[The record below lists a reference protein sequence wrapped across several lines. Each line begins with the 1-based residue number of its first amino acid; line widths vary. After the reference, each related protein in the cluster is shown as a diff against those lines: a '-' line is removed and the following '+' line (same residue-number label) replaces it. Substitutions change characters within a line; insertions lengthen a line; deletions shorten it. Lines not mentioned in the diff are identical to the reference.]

1 MTKLL
6 QLVLAALVS
15 TGSASYAQVFPTKPV
30 RILTSEPGGG
40 NDFGARLIAQGLSPS
55 MGQQSIVENRGG
67 GSGVI
72 VAETVAKAAP
82 DGHTLLYYGSNIWL
96 MPFLRSSVPYDP
108 VKDFAP
114 VTLAVRA
121 PTLLVVPPSLPV
133 RSGSGP

>member
-1 MTKLL
+1 
-6 QLVLAALVS
+6 
-15 TGSASYAQVFPTKPV
+15 
-30 RILTSEPGGG
+30 
-40 NDFGARLIAQGLSPS
+40 